1 MCDVCL
7 LLSMSRLIESSVV
20 RNRIWWLRTGATRG
34 QLNGKYIIGGLILL
48 VIANPLLN
56 AVAQL
61 QAGFASTPAF
71 SEIEAAV
78 VAVLFGAVIVAALFD
93 E

>member
-1 MCDVCL
+1 
-7 LLSMSRLIESSVV
+7 MSRLIESVV
-20 RNRIWWLRTGATRG
+20 KNRFWWLRTGATRG

-48 VIANPLLN
+48 VLANPLLN
-56 AVAQL
+56 TAAQL
-61 QAGFASTPAF
+61 QAGFVSTPAF

-78 VAVLFGAVIVAALFD
+78 VAVLFVAVIVVALFD

>member
-1 MCDVCL
+1 
-7 LLSMSRLIESSVV
+7 MSRLIESVV
-20 RNRIWWLRTGATRG
+20 KNRFWWLRTGATRG

-48 VIANPLLN
+48 VLANPLLN
-56 AVAQL
+56 AAAQL

-78 VAVLFGAVIVAALFD
+78 VAVLFVAVIVVALFD